1 MSNIK
6 GGYILQPRT
15 LDGSSVAKMPPVTR
29 EIWLYLLRKV
39 NYCDSNKIKKGSG
52 FFSYKQIQE
61 DLSWWVGYRKETYSK
76 PQIAKSLRRLHEGN
90 MVETMKAT
98 HGVII
103 TVCNYCFYQDPKNYE
118 GNDEGSTKETRRK
131 RQGSNIQKK
140 DKEIKEKETTKGNG
154 VFKLPE
160 EIPFEEWN
168 AYLQVRARIKC
179 ANTDGAKQLLVNKLL
194 RFKNQGY
201 NLKEVLEEA
210 TEKSWKS
217 VYEPKERSLTH
228 ETEEVDHKLAKWRA
242 DNAKQKTAVP
252 N

>member
-103 TVCNYCFYQDPKNYE
+103 TVCNYCFYQDPQNYE
-118 GNDEGSTKETRRK
+118 GNDEGSTKVTRRK

-140 DKEIKEKETTKGNG
+140 DKEIKEKKKENG
-154 VFKLPE
+154 FILPDW
-160 EIPFEEWN
+160 IPLEEWSG
-168 AYLQVRARIKC
+168 YMEVRGRIKC
-179 ANTDGAKQLLVNKLL
+179 ANTSKAKTLLVNKLSS
-194 RFKNQGY
+194 FKDKGHCI
-201 NLKEVLEEA
+201 KTILETA
-210 TEKSWKS
+210 TERSWKT
-217 VYEPKERSLTH
+217 VYEPDSLI
-228 ETEEVDHKLAKWRA
+228 EPKKGMILR
-242 DNAKQKTAVP
+242 
-252 N
+252 